1 MFFCHNVS
9 IFHPENIRLYFR
21 IPFCQSIHSSVFALL
36 GVMFKI
42 NTSVLQEEKFF
53 LSDISLS
60 IEFSAL
66 HMKKS

>member
-1 MFFCHNVS
+1 
-9 IFHPENIRLYFR
+9 
-21 IPFCQSIHSSVFALL
+21 
-36 GVMFKI
+36 MFKI

-66 HMKKS
+66 HMKKIIVQAQHNKF